1 MAPKKKPPI
10 SSADLGAVVGS
21 AAAGAR
27 QALAKGDLNGA
38 SVAMLTLSMA
48 VANPSIGG
56 AASGAHVHL
65 RHILRR
71 TAEFRHHFQH
81 NSV

>member
-48 VANPSIGG
+48 VANPSMGG
-56 AASGAHVHL
+56 AAAGAHVP
-65 RHILRR
+65 
-71 TAEFRHHFQH
+71 A
-81 NSV
+81 SAAAS